1 MILVDASLL
10 GLTHVTA
17 IADHS
22 WFSLLPHDLTDSI
35 TFLGQNAA
43 ELKKVDII
51 ADVQKSFK
59 NFVESGQVWALGIGL
74 VLGWLAHSFVG
85 S

>member
-1 MILVDASLL
+1 MILVDVSLL
-10 GLTHVTA
+10 GFNHLTA

-22 WFSLLPHDLTDSI
+22 WFSLFPHDLNESI

-43 ELKKVDII
+43 ALKEVDII
-51 ADVQKSFK
+51 ADFQKSFK
-59 NFVESGQVWALGIGL
+59 NFIESGQVWALGIG
-74 VLGWLAHSFVG
+74 VVMGWLAHSFIG